1 MVKITK
7 TGVLGNC
14 VQKDDNTWIC
24 YRGTRQIAAIRLQ
37 STGVLIACRSACI
50 FNFVEDT
57 YASIFHCS
65 NCRDWI
71 SSDRHRPVP
80 VRRLRLVLILEQL
93 TVL

>member
-57 YASIFHCS
+57 YASIFHCGS
-65 NCRDWI
+65 DNFIMSSAKGTMHGVYEI
-71 SSDRHRPVP
+71 SEKS
-80 VRRLRLVLILEQL
+80 IKKLE
-93 TVL
+93 V

>member
-7 TGVLGNC
+7 TGVSGDC

-57 YASIFHCS
+57 YASIFHCRTDNFIMS
-65 NCRDWI
+65 SAKGTIYGVYEI
-71 SSDRHRPVP
+71 SENS
-80 VRRLRLVLILEQL
+80 IKKLE
-93 TVL
+93 V

>member
-7 TGVLGNC
+7 TGVSGDC

-50 FNFVEDT
+50 FNFAEDIYT
-57 YASIFHCS
+57 IIFQCRYDNFIMSSAKGTMRGVYEISENSIKK
-65 NCRDWI
+65 
-71 SSDRHRPVP
+71 
-80 VRRLRLVLILEQL
+80 LE
-93 TVL
+93 V

>member
-7 TGVLGNC
+7 TGVSGDC

-50 FNFVEDT
+50 FNFAEDIYT
-57 YASIFHCS
+57 IISQCRYDNFIMSSAKGTMRGVYEISENSIKK
-65 NCRDWI
+65 
-71 SSDRHRPVP
+71 
-80 VRRLRLVLILEQL
+80 LE
-93 TVL
+93 V

>member
-7 TGVLGNC
+7 TGVSGDC

-50 FNFVEDT
+50 FN
-57 YASIFHCS
+57 
-65 NCRDWI
+65 
-71 SSDRHRPVP
+71 
-80 VRRLRLVLILEQL
+80 L
-93 TVL
+93 

>member
-57 YASIFHCS
+57 YASIFHCRS
-65 NCRDWI
+65 DNFIMSSTKGTMHGVYEI
-71 SSDRHRPVP
+71 SEKS
-80 VRRLRLVLILEQL
+80 IKKLE
-93 TVL
+93 V

>member
-7 TGVLGNC
+7 TGVSGDC

-57 YASIFHCS
+57 YTSIFHCRTDNFIMS
-65 NCRDWI
+65 SAKGTIHGVYEI
-71 SSDRHRPVP
+71 SENS
-80 VRRLRLVLILEQL
+80 IKKLE
-93 TVL
+93 V

>member
-7 TGVLGNC
+7 TGVSGDC

-37 STGVLIACRSACI
+37 STGVLIACRSSCI

-57 YASIFHCS
+57 YASIFHCRPDNFIMS
-65 NCRDWI
+65 SAKGTIHGVYEI
-71 SSDRHRPVP
+71 SENSTKK
-80 VRRLRLVLILEQL
+80 LE
-93 TVL
+93 V